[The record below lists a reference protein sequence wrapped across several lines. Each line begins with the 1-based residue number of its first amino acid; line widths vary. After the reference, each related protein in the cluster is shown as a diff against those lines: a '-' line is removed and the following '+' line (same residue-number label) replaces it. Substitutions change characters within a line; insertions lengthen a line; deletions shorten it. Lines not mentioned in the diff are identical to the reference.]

1 MANAEPNDTKAS
13 AVEKPPKKKYSPPTF
28 TKYGMVRE
36 MTNAVGQN
44 KALDGGSGALIKT
57 AI

>member
-13 AVEKPPKKKYSPPTF
+13 AAKTLPKKKYSPPTF

-36 MTNAVGQN
+36 MTNTVGQN
-44 KALDGGSGALIKT
+44 KSLDGGSGGLIKT
-57 AI
+57 GI